1 MDKTYYQRNKET
13 ILKRQREYF
22 KTYYAKNKLELNARN
37 TIRATALYWKNKKYE
52 DELKALMALPTAD
65 FIQLEEA
72 LKKNL
77 KDERNNSLK
86 TKKPRK
92 KKVKEQPPRFSYAKG
107 NFILCFD

>member
-1 MDKTYYQRNKET
+1 MDRTYYQQN
-13 ILKRQREYF
+13 REYILRQQRAYF
-22 KTYYAKNKLELNARN
+22 KKYYAKNKLEINARN
-37 TIRATALYWKNKKYE
+37 SIRARVRYLNNKKYE
-52 DELKALMALPTAD
+52 EELKALMALPTAD

-77 KDERNNSLK
+77 KTVENNSLK

>member
-1 MDKTYYQRNKET
+1 MDRTYYQQNREY
-13 ILKRQREYF
+13 ILRQQRAYF
-22 KTYYAKNKLELNARN
+22 KTYYAKNKLEINARN
-37 TIRATALYWKNKKYE
+37 SIRARVRYLNNKKYE
-52 DELKALMALPTAD
+52 EELKALMALPTAD

-77 KDERNNSLK
+77 KTVENNSLK